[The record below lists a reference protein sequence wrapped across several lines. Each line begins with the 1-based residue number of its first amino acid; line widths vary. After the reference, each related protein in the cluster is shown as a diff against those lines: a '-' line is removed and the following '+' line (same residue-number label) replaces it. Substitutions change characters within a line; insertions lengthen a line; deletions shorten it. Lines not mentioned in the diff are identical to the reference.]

1 MGSQTKAMLAT
12 LRAEEVV
19 TWFDVG
25 LVLDRLRE
33 DRDVPALIAPPCFD
47 DFKSELHHGVGFL
60 TFDIGIDGVSMEI
73 AKYAEA
79 LRASVPELAVH
90 YIAGHFADASE
101 HVIGREADWHV
112 VPELDAFDAWPLYRD
127 FFQQHLERG
136 SPTYNALIVSFW
148 DNTLRLC
155 ETLGEIIEDGD
166 LRLLWIVNVNSNPGN
181 VAAALAVALVSEFLR
196 IPVINNCHDFYWE
209 GGCSEADRESHGQGK
224 AKVQGRSRGPRDQFF
239 TNAHLGEVFSLINLL
254 YPWES
259 RSWLHLCINS
269 SQVDILRSQIGCNPG
284 GLRKVG
290 TAIDAER
297 FQVLDRPRIKESWTQ
312 VCEVLEA
319 PHGRPNAR
327 AAGDVLAQGLL
338 SSERRRPLLIGDKK
352 QRNIELASNNT
363 VLLQPT
369 RILLRKRIETS
380 FVLIQ
385 HLFNNADFARA
396 FLGDRTRKLTLL
408 VTGPVAAGHE
418 VTLEQIVREFEQL
431 APNLDPGYR
440 DRVYLCF
447 LFSGFDELAFR
458 ARHKHPI
465 GMPELYNLA
474 SLVVLPSETEGRG
487 LPIIEA
493 AACGVPVMTR
503 RYEPIEVFREVVGE
517 SLAETD
523 RLDLHVFERNNFP
536 KQMVSRLAER
546 LIDPD
551 RSAPSV
557 AHNRRV
563 VQKRFTMPVLKQ
575 DIDLALQRLHLQL
588 VDTMPCDARANKAF
602 ENFHTSVSQRSP
614 ELDSLLRTEHREY
627 LPGYGRMG
635 LMLML
640 KSLIDP
646 SYFRVEEQRLRGMA
660 FDYARRLEAARESTV
675 PVTPGKRAAFYNSVE
690 ALFLAHDG
698 EMPLRIDHSLSYRHR
713 NRRRYAYREL
723 TPQELTGVIT
733 LMHRELF
740 GSPVSPVVAQ
750 TSRYLLMSWPLM
762 VERCCGT
769 EPALDDRARLLDR
782 LSENVPFVLFPGAR
796 VELEL
801 EVFVLH
807 AVRQRLGLSIHDE
820 LTEARLDAGPPLA
833 PITLIERREAAPG
846 GFDAAALSQHLA
858 TGPDRELR
866 LLWQRGLCRVVES
879 GQISLGI
886 DFRQLGAA
894 AIAALLKVREAR
906 GFMVALC
913 EQAAMTTDGA
923 DIERFHVGRADN
935 ALTANILGI
944 EPGAGYVSWVPAGL
958 RATLAYPT
966 PVQTAQ
972 SLSETFQSNRYH
984 RACQHLGEGAVLE
997 ALRQDAYAHGSRVRD
1012 VLAQLSSPGGER
1024 AQPVHHEVLTG
1035 IYADG
1040 SPWSGVIAR
1049 VEKPL
1054 RYSVMTSRGHNQTV
1068 PALVKRFNRTSED
1081 RTRIAWNGGY
1091 MLNAELVGKLGLPE
1105 SYVGSPLGLIV
1116 SKGVLLSAPL
1126 FNKPA
1131 LLVGNDRS
1139 LSIRRVNCA
1148 AGMRVR
1154 GARSTINFAPADRNP
1169 VHPRNTACF
1178 YDLLYANDTLPG
1190 DGRILVRLVGNRIM
1204 EIIQTRAGETA
1215 PSLPVG
1221 LTLSFQRGSLP
1232 KDWKDGTR
1240 LNLELNDLKGIAEAV
1255 EAGPLLI
1262 ADGNIAID
1270 MEREGWTTRNSI
1282 RTQAA
1287 RLDYLDMRGPK
1298 IAIGLD
1304 GTGVLTVLAVNG
1316 RIRESTGATHMDM
1329 ADILKARGIETA
1341 MGFDPGGSATLVV
1354 GDEVLNISPYNPKY
1368 ERNVYA
1374 MPPVPRGVGNAV
1386 IGY

>member
-1 MGSQTKAMLAT
+1 MLDA
-12 LRAEEVV
+12 LRAEGVA
-19 TWFDVG
+19 TWFDLG
-25 LVLDRLRE
+25 LLLDRLRE

-47 DFKSELHHGVGFL
+47 DFKGELHHGVGFL
-60 TFDIGIDGVSMEI
+60 TFEIGIDGVSMEI

-79 LRASVPELAVH
+79 LRASVHGLSVH
-90 YIAGHFADASE
+90 YIAGHFADAAE
-101 HVIGREADWHV
+101 HVIDREAEWHA
-112 VPELDAFDAWPLYRD
+112 VPEMDAFDAWPLYRA
-127 FFQQHLERG
+127 FFQERLERG
-136 SPTYNALIVSFW
+136 SPTYNALIGSFW

-155 ETLGEIIEDGD
+155 EALGEIIEGGD
-166 LRLLWIVNVNSNPGN
+166 LRLLWVVNVNSNPGN
-181 VAAALAVALVSEFLR
+181 VAAALAVALVSELLR

-209 GGCSEADRESHGQGK
+209 GGCSEADRQSHGQGT
-224 AKVQGRSRGPRDQFF
+224 AKVQGRSCGPRDQFF
-239 TNAHLGEVFSLINLL
+239 TNAHLGEVFSLVNLL

-269 SQVDILRSQIGCNPG
+269 SQVDSLRSEIGCNPG

-297 FQVLDRPRIKESWTQ
+297 FQVLDRPRIKESWKQ

-319 PHGRPNAR
+319 PHGRPTAR
-327 AAGDVLAQGLL
+327 AASDVLAQGRL
-338 SSERRRPLLIGDKK
+338 SSERRRPLLIGEKQ
-352 QRNIELASNNT
+352 QRNIELESNNT

-369 RILLRKRIETS
+369 RVLLRKRIETN
-380 FVLIQ
+380 FLLIQ
-385 HLFNNADFARA
+385 RLFNNADFARA

-408 VTGPVAAGHE
+408 VTGPLAAGHE
-418 VTLEQIVREFEQL
+418 ATLEQIVREFDQL
-431 APNLDPGYR
+431 VGKLDPGYR

-458 ARHKHPI
+458 ARHEHPI
-465 GMPELYNLA
+465 GMPDLYNLA

-493 AACGVPVMTR
+493 AACSAPVLTR

-517 SLAETD
+517 NLAEAD
-523 RLDLHVFERNNFP
+523 RLDIHVFERNSFP
-536 KQMVSRLAER
+536 KLMISRLTER
-546 LIDPD
+546 LLDPD
-551 RSAPSV
+551 LAAPSV
-557 AHNRRV
+557 AHNRSV
-563 VQKRFTMPVLKQ
+563 VQNRFTTAVLEQ

-588 VDTMPCDARANKAF
+588 IDTRSCDDRASKAF
-602 ENFHTSVSQRSP
+602 ESFHARVSKQSP
-614 ELDSLLRTEHREY
+614 ELDSLLRIEHREY

-660 FDYARRLEAARESTV
+660 FDYARRLEAARESAV

-740 GSPVSPVVAQ
+740 GSPVSSAVAQ
-750 TSRYLLMSWPLM
+750 TTRYLLMSWPLM
-762 VERCCGT
+762 VERCCGDK
-769 EPALDDRARLLDR
+769 PALDDRDRLLNR
-782 LSENVPFVLFPGAR
+782 LSENVPFALFPGRR

-801 EVFVLH
+801 EVVVLH
-807 AVRQRLGLSIHDE
+807 AVRRRLGLSIQDE
-820 LTEARLDAGPPLA
+820 LTEAKLDAGPQLA
-833 PITLIERREAAPG
+833 PITLIERREAAPD
-846 GFDAAALSQHLA
+846 GFDAAALSHHLA
-858 TGPDRELR
+858 AGPDRELR
-866 LLWQRGLCRVVES
+866 LLWKRGLCRVVES
-879 GQISLGI
+879 EQVSLGI
-886 DFRQLGAA
+886 DFRQLGASA
-894 AIAALLKVREAR
+894 VAALLEVREAS

-923 DIERFHVGRADN
+923 AIERFHVGRADN

-944 EPGAGYVSWVPAGL
+944 AEGAGYVSWVPAGL

-972 SLSETFQSNRYH
+972 SLSQAFQSRRYH
-984 RACQHLGEGAVLE
+984 RACQRIGEDAVLD
-997 ALRQDAYAHGSRVRD
+997 ALSQDAYARGSRVED
-1012 VLAQLSSPGGER
+1012 VLAKLSSSGSGR
-1024 AQPVHHEVLTG
+1024 ARRVHYESLNGV
-1035 IYADG
+1035 YADG
-1040 SPWSGVIAR
+1040 SPWSGVIAK

-1054 RYSVMTSRGHNQTV
+1054 RYSVITSRGHNQPV
-1068 PALVKRFNRTSED
+1068 PALVKRFNRTSGHQA
-1081 RTRIAWNGGY
+1081 RIAWNGGY

-1105 SYVGSPLGLIV
+1105 SYIGTPLGLIV

-1126 FNKPA
+1126 FDKPA
-1131 LLVGNDRS
+1131 LLVGEDKS

-1154 GARSTINFAPADRNP
+1154 GARSTIEFAPADRNP
-1169 VHPRNTACF
+1169 VRPRDNACF
-1178 YDLLYANDTLPG
+1178 YDLLCADDTLPG

-1204 EIIQTRAGETA
+1204 EIIETRAGETV

-1221 LTLSFQRGSLP
+1221 LTLSFQRGGLP
-1232 KDWKDGTR
+1232 RGWKDGTR
-1240 LNLELNDLKGIAEAV
+1240 LILELNDLRGVAEAV
-1255 EAGPLLI
+1255 EAGPLLV
-1262 ADGNIAID
+1262 ADGEIAID
-1270 MEREGWTTRNSI
+1270 MEREGWTLPNSI

-1298 IAIGLD
+1298 IAVGLD
-1304 GTGVLTVLAVNG
+1304 DKGALTVLAVNG
-1316 RIRESTGATHMDM
+1316 RIRESTGATHGDM
-1329 ADILKARGIETA
+1329 ADILKARGIQTA

-1354 GDEVLNISPYNPKY
+1354 GDDVLNISPYNLNY

-1374 MPPVPRGVGNAV
+1374 RPPEPRGVGNAL